1 MQLINKEAIV
11 QYLMKT
17 RNEMQAVRNPCIKES
32 KKYNLYYNHWV
43 PLTNGIC
50 KYTTVLQRKQIK
62 HSLLNN
68 LEAL

>member
-1 MQLINKEAIV
+1 MGKSLI
-11 QYLMKT
+11 
-17 RNEMQAVRNPCIKES
+17 RNPCIKES

-50 KYTTVLQRKQIK
+50 KYTIVLQRKQIK

-68 LEAL
+68 LAAL

>member
-1 MQLINKEAIV
+1 MGKIRI
-11 QYLMKT
+11 
-17 RNEMQAVRNPCIKES
+17 RNPCILKS
-32 KKYNLYYNHWV
+32 KKYNLYYNHWA

-50 KYTTVLQRKQIK
+50 KYTIVLQRKQIK

>member
-1 MQLINKEAIV
+1 MGKV
-11 QYLMKT
+11 
-17 RNEMQAVRNPCIKES
+17 PCIRS
-32 KKYNLYYNHWV
+32 SRFKKAKNYKLSYNHWV

-50 KYTTVLQRKQIK
+50 KYTIVLQHKEIK